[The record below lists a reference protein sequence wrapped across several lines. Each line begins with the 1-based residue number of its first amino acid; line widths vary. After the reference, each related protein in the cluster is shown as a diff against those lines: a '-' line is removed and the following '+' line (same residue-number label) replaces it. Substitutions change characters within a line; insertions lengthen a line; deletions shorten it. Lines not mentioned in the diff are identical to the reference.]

1 MSNRPR
7 QYYKYNLRGLASA
20 DRRGALSAVGKLKH
34 HWRQNLPKFA
44 LGQINPFDP
53 NVKGARVPDQ
63 NTAPSDTFYAQ
74 DETFVSVGASN
85 FAECKAFNPS
95 IRNLLTVAPRSASD
109 EWAWP
114 AAYGGR
120 FPTTN
125 STAIE
130 AQFQLYRPV
139 AHGIKI
145 QCSSSN
151 LNADGFV
158 HVALYSQSL
167 RGASWQLPT
176 TVAQMSECPYYKRVP
191 LSALSSNGPLYVVNK
206 YMDPSAHIYRDVT
219 YTAAQSGEN
228 EFATTFGWMT
238 IIVAVTGTVNNA
250 SVIVESMVHFEGT
263 LRQTGF
269 GQARNAEPSDTVL
282 YDSVTQAVST
292 SNPIVQTMDDLSRA
306 PLHVAEFVDD
316 MANAIGNSAL
326 GQAMAAIVPP
336 AIAAPVRVARSA
348 ISATASFSRAR
359 RARRSAAQTRN
370 AQGRARAVRANRM
383 GRTYDASLD
392 AV

>member
-7 QYYKYNLRGLASA
+7 QYYKYNLRGLASS

-74 DETFVSVGASN
+74 DESFVTVGSAN
-85 FAECKAFNPS
+85 WAGCKAFNPV
-95 IRNLLTVAPRSASD
+95 IRNTITVADYAGT
-109 EWAWP
+109 EAWSWQ
-114 AAYGGR
+114 AAYGGN
-120 FPTTN
+120 FACGN
-125 STAIE
+125 NVSIE

-139 AHGIKI
+139 AHGVKI
-145 QCSSSN
+145 QCASSN

-167 RGASWQLPT
+167 RGSTWQLPSS
-176 TVAQMSECPYYKRVP
+176 VSQMSECPYYKRVP

-219 YTAAQSGEN
+219 YRAAQSSEN
-228 EFATTFGWMT
+228 EFSTQFGWMT
-238 IIVAVTGTVNNA
+238 IVVAVTGTQTNS
-250 SVIVESMVHFEGT
+250 SVICELITHYEGT

-269 GQARNAEPSDTVL
+269 GQARAAEPSDTVL
-282 YDSVTQAVST
+282 YDSVTQAVSS
-292 SNPIVQTMDDLSRA
+292 SNPIIQTVDDLTRA

-326 GQAMAAIVPP
+326 GQAMSAVIPP
-336 AIAAPVRVARSA
+336 VVSAPLRIARAGL
-348 ISATASFSRAR
+348 SATASFSRAR
-359 RARRSAAQTRN
+359 RTRRSAAQARN